1 MYYKNIISEMRQSIF
16 YNTSLNENTLVNGVP
31 YKVYVNFLDYIINYF
46 QNDIEF
52 NCFYN
57 TYIQYVTLISNGKP
71 IYCFNKISFE
81 KHLRDVYLRVNV
93 FFENYKEVK
102 IVVFDKNYYFNK
114 VRLLDI
120 K

>member
-57 TYIQYVTLISNGKP
+57 TYIQYSTVNIFKYLIVF
-71 IYCFNKISFE
+71 ILFNKLCQLFLTITFSNIFCLKSPKILIIGCCSNSQTNFISSS
-81 KHLRDVYLRVNV
+81 L
-93 FFENYKEVK
+93 
-102 IVVFDKNYYFNK
+102 
-114 VRLLDI
+114 
-120 K
+120 